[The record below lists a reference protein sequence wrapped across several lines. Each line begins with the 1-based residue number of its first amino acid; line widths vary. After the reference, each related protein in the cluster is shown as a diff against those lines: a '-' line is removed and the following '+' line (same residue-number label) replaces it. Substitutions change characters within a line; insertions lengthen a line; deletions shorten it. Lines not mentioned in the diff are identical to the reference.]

1 MRTPKLFS
9 IPSGTPFL
17 PAFAKALLEG
27 RLIEGFPGNIADP
40 LALANATIYVPTRR
54 AARALRS
61 ILVDMNPAKSA
72 ILPSIRPLGDVDE
85 DAAFFNAGSAGIFD
99 LNPPIGKAERL
110 LLLARLIRP
119 WRESL
124 PSHVR
129 ALFGVDDV
137 SVPATTSDAIWLA
150 RDLAGLM
157 DQVETDNATWSELST
172 IAPEDLADWW
182 QVTLGFLD
190 IVTKIWPDILSERKL
205 SNPALHR
212 NELIWSEA
220 KRLRDHPPAGP
231 VIAAGSTGSIPAT
244 AELISTIARLPQ
256 SAVVLPGLDR
266 DLDEQAWS
274 LLGAA
279 DDNPSTF
286 GHPQFGLFK
295 LLQAIG
301 ILRED
306 VEHIENM
313 PVEKRVLERV
323 LSEALRPAETTDRWS
338 LLSDD
343 AALQPQALRKTA
355 NRIDLIESANEREEA
370 LAVALALRDA
380 IQDESKT
387 AALVTA
393 DRNLARRVVGELAR
407 FGIDADDSGGR
418 HLRDIETA
426 TLMRLMVECVFNPGD
441 PVALL
446 ALVKHPMLRLGGKR
460 IERRLAAETLEL
472 VAFRGG
478 TGRASL
484 IDLPTFFDRRMQDS
498 ANQSWQPAWHSTVT
512 PDMIAAARNLCVS
525 LSEAVAPLAPFAIIN
540 RRTET
545 AEMTRATVE
554 ALENLARD
562 EDGSVTRY
570 YSGEHG
576 EKLASFLRQLLASE
590 AQLDF
595 EALEW
600 PSILEAL
607 MSGETVKPHPG
618 GHPRVFIWG
627 ALEARLQTVDTVVV
641 GGLNEGSWPAK
652 TRNDPF
658 MSRPM
663 KAMIALDPPERR
675 TGLAAHD
682 FQMVLGMDH
691 VILTRAQRSDNAP
704 TVPSRWLQRLE
715 TVLGADVSTDMRA
728 RGARF
733 IHWAREIDQAP
744 DVAFVKR
751 PEPAPPVSA
760 RPKHFSVTE
769 IETLRRDPY
778 AIFAK
783 KILKIRPLEP
793 LIRDPAAAERGT
805 LFHDILGHFTQEGID
820 ILAPDAA
827 RKLEEYGRQFFGDMD
842 LPVEIEAVWWP
853 RFTALIP
860 QFLEWERERA
870 WNVATRFAEI
880 ASSKREVESLGI
892 TLSGRADRIDLMHD
906 GTAEVIDYKTGS
918 TPSPRQAHVL
928 LSPQL
933 ALEAALLVRGA
944 FSELGAVKASD
955 LTYVRL
961 RAGGEVRPESILKVG
976 RPPSEKTAVALGEEA
991 WQRLAQ
997 LLADYQNPAKGYLS
1011 RALPF
1016 RETELTGDYDHLAR
1030 VLEWS
1035 AGGDNGGN
1043 GGGEGGE

>member
-17 PAFAKALLEG
+17 PEFAKALLNG
-27 RLIEGFPGNIADP
+27 RLIEGFPGNSADP
-40 LALANATIYVPTRR
+40 LALSLATIYVPTRR
-54 AARALRS
+54 AARSLRS

-72 ILPSIRPLGDVDE
+72 VLPSIKPLGDVDE
-85 DAAFFNAGSAGIFD
+85 DAAFFNADSAGIFD
-99 LNPPIGKAERL
+99 LNPPIGKSERL

-124 PSHVR
+124 PAHVR

-157 DQVETDNATWSELST
+157 DQVETDNARWSELAT
-172 IAPEDLADWW
+172 IAPDDLADWW

-190 IVTKIWPDILSERKL
+190 IVTKIWPDILEERKL
-205 SNPALHR
+205 SNPAAHR
-212 NELIWSEA
+212 NELILGEVR
-220 KRLRDHPPAGP
+220 RLRDNPPLGP
-231 VIAAGSTGSIPAT
+231 VIVAGSTGSIPAT
-244 AELISTIARLPQ
+244 AELISTIAHLPNG
-256 SAVVLPGLDR
+256 AVVLPGLDR
-266 DLDEQAWS
+266 DLDKAAWNT
-274 LLGAA
+274 LGETE
-279 DDNPSTF
+279 DNPSTF
-286 GHPQFGLFK
+286 GHPQYGLYK
-295 LLQAIG
+295 LLQATQT
-301 ILRED
+301 LRED
-306 VEHIENM
+306 VEHFEAM
-313 PVEKRVLERV
+313 PYTKRVLERV
-323 LSEALRPAETTDRWS
+323 VSEALRPAETTDQWS
-338 LLSDD
+338 LLNVDETM
-343 AALQPQALRKTA
+343 QPEALRQSAKG
-355 NRIDLIESANEREEA
+355 IDLIEATNEREEA
-370 LAVALALRDA
+370 LSVALALRDA
-380 IQDESKT
+380 IQDESRT

-426 TLMRLMVECVFNPGD
+426 TLLRLMVETVFNPGD

-446 ALVKHPMLRLGGKR
+446 ALVKHPKLLLGGKR
-460 IERRLAAETLEL
+460 ITWRLAAETLEL

-478 TGRASL
+478 TGRASIL
-484 IDLPTFFDRRMQDS
+484 DLPAFFERRMAENADRQ
-498 ANQSWQPAWHSTVT
+498 WRPAWHSTVT
-512 PDMIAAARNLCVS
+512 PDMFDAARDLCVR
-525 LSEAVAPLAPFAIIN
+525 LSEAVAPLAAFATGN
-540 RRTET
+540 LRTEIS
-545 AEMTRATVE
+545 EITRASVE

-562 EDGSVTRY
+562 EDGSVTRF

-576 EKLASFLRQLLASE
+576 EKLASFLRQLLSSE

-595 EALEW
+595 EAAEW
-600 PSILEAL
+600 PAILEAL

-627 ALEARLQTVDTVVV
+627 ALEARLQTVDTIVV

-691 VILTRAQRSDNAP
+691 VVLTRSQRSDNAP

-715 TVLGADVSTDMRA
+715 TVLGAQVAMDMRA

-733 IHWAREIDQAP
+733 IQWAREIDQAP
-744 DVAFVKR
+744 DVPFVPR
-751 PEPAPPVSA
+751 PQPAPPVSA
-760 RPKHFSVTE
+760 RPRHFSVTE

-778 AIFAK
+778 AIFAR
-783 KILKIRPLEP
+783 KILKLRPLEP

-805 LFHDILGHFTQEGID
+805 LFHDILGHFTQENID
-820 ILAPDAA
+820 PMSPDAE
-827 RKLEEYGRQFFGDMD
+827 RRLEEFGQQFFSEMD
-842 LPVEIEAVWWP
+842 LPIEIEAVWWP
-853 RFTALIP
+853 RFTALIA
-860 QFLEWERERA
+860 QFIAWERERA
-870 WNVATRFAEI
+870 YNVATRFAEI
-880 ASSKREVESLGI
+880 ASTKREVENLGI
-892 TLSGRADRIDLMHD
+892 TLSGRADRIDLMRD

-944 FSELGAVKASD
+944 FSDLGPVRASD

-961 RAGGEVRPESILKVG
+961 RAGGEVKPESILKIG
-976 RPPSEKTAVALGEEA
+976 RPPSEKTAPALGEEA

-997 LLADYQNPAKGYLS
+997 LLEEYQNPAKGYLS

-1016 RETELTGDYDHLAR
+1016 RETDLTGDYDHLAR

-1035 AGGDNGGN
+1035 AGGDS
-1043 GGGEGGE
+1043 GGEGGE